1 MIFSPRLVLLLVIFF
16 TTISKSPAQGSFPVP
31 QKLQSHVKFWIDIYS
46 RYSKDQ
52 YVIHDAWDVDKL
64 YQVVDWK
71 SPEMND
77 KYYSG
82 WDAARAVRDKY
93 AGILNDFIAGDC
105 QLKQSISA
113 DHFRVYKMWHKSN
126 DPETYVQALE
136 NLRIQQGLREEFK
149 AGLRRTG
156 RYMKQ
161 IRAIFHKYGI
171 PPEIT
176 ILPQVESCFNTKA
189 YSRIGAAG
197 MWQFTHYTG
206 QLFLNVGY
214 DVDERLDP
222 LKASEA
228 AAKLLRK
235 NYDIVGSWPL
245 AITAYNHGPLGMKR
259 AIEQLGTDNFTII
272 HDNYKSPS
280 FKFASRNFYL
290 EFLAAKHIFE
300 NYRLYFGKVDFERPQ
315 KYIEYKLPADILL
328 STLTDELGLDS
339 MAIAEMNPA
348 LRSPVL
354 NSSQAIPK
362 GYKLKLP
369 SRYQSLISK
378 EIAHLS
384 PSKNDSSRS
393 RWRYYRVRPGESLQ
407 FLAQRLNT
415 DIVSLCSLNNI
426 DDPFTDCEGMILKIP
441 AQNFFVAQ
449 EIKSSKATKD
459 KIEDLPHFANA
470 ISSAEEIAAMETNPK
485 QSQGIETHASEM
497 GPPQVVQFA
506 NKAIQSD
513 DNYLKPS
520 AGWTKVYPDETL
532 GHFAAWLKVP
542 VQKLLTINRMNGGE
556 ELHPGQRVRLL
567 FDHVNSEEFYQ
578 LRLEYHKGIQEDFY
592 SHYAVRGTQVHKL
605 KKGENIWDLSNYEY
619 EVPAWLISIY
629 NPNKNLF
636 NLQPGVQVIIPEIV
650 EKKS

>member
-1 MIFSPRLVLLLVIFF
+1 MTFNSRQILLLIIIF
-16 TTISKSPAQGSFPVP
+16 TTISKTPAQNAFPVP

-52 YVIHDAWDVDKL
+52 YVIHDGWDVNKL
-64 YQVVDWK
+64 YEIVDWK
-71 SPEMND
+71 SSATYS

-82 WDAARAVRDKY
+82 WDAARTVKDKY
-93 AGILNDFIAGDC
+93 ANILNDFIEGDC
-105 QLKQSISA
+105 ALKQSISA
-113 DHFRVYKMWHKSN
+113 DHFRVYKMWHRSN
-126 DPETYVQALE
+126 DPQTYVKALE
-136 NLRIQQGLREEFK
+136 NLRIQQGLREEFA

-222 LKASEA
+222 IIASEA
-228 AAKLLRK
+228 AAKLLKR

-259 AIEQLGTDNFTII
+259 AIEQLGTDDFAVI

-300 NYRLYFGKVDFERPQ
+300 NYRLYFGNIEFERPQ
-315 KYIEYKLPADILL
+315 KHIEYKLPEDVLL
-328 STLTDELGLDS
+328 STLTEELGLDS
-339 MAIAEMNPA
+339 TAIADMNPA

-362 GYKLKLP
+362 GYEIKLP
-369 SRYQSLISK
+369 SGYNLQIKKKMSHLSLI
-378 EIAHLS
+378 
-384 PSKNDSSRS
+384 KNDAGRA
-393 RWRYYRVRPGESLQ
+393 RWRFYRVRPGESLH
-407 FLAQRLNT
+407 FLAKKLGA
-415 DIVSLCSLNNI
+415 DLVSFCSLNNI
-426 DDPFTDCEGMILKIP
+426 SDPFADCEGMILRIP
-441 AQNFFVAQ
+441 AQNFVVSQ
-449 EIKSSKATKD
+449 EIKSHKAAKEKKD
-459 KIEDLPHFANA
+459 SLPHFAQA
-470 ISSAEEIAAMETNPK
+470 ISVQKI
-485 QSQGIETHASEM
+485 SEM
-497 GPPQVVQFA
+497 IAKPDQGQAIKRQKSEIGPQEAIIQGVRATQVDGNF
-506 NKAIQSD
+506 
-513 DNYLKPS
+513 LRPS

-542 VQKLLTINRMNGGE
+542 VQKLLTINRIKAE
-556 ELHPGQRVRLL
+556 DKLHPGQRMRLS
-567 FDHVNSEEFYQ
+567 FDHVSSEEFYQ

-592 SHYAVRGTQVHKL
+592 NHFAVRGTQVRKL

-619 EVPAWLISIY
+619 KVPAWLISIY
-629 NPNKNLF
+629 NPDKNLF
-636 NLQPGVQVIIPEIV
+636 KLQPGMQVIIPEIV